1 MNERDT
7 ITLHATVRGRVQGVG
22 FRQFVEHRANQIGLA
37 GWVRNR
43 PDGNTVEVMAEG
55 TQSDIDQLLDDL
67 RSGPAGAR
75 VDELDVAWSE
85 MNELPSPFQIRT

>member
-1 MNERDT
+1 MSEQDT
-7 ITLHATVRGRVQGVG
+7 VTLHATVRGRVQGVG
-22 FRQFVEHRANQIGLA
+22 FRQFVQHRASRIGLA

-55 TQSDIDQLLDDL
+55 TQSDIDRLLEDL
-67 RSGPAGAR
+67 RSGPPGAR

-85 MNELPSPFQIRT
+85 MNELPSPFQVRT